1 MAFIDS
7 QIVTSG
13 EYGTG
18 PTILVSVS
26 KRQALGGEVKRVNGY
41 LFNAS
46 EGLQRSFKEKK
57 MKLKRIEHVLF
68 TSLCADRYLGLSGL
82 VLGLGDVG
90 SENLTVHGPTGMY
103 EYVNACRPFFPR
115 NWPKVHTIGDI
126 PVESQPLIV
135 HSDEFVDIVCI
146 TIGSIMSNKRRMARG
161 LTPQRKRRRV
171 EHTADPN
178 IEGFPLDTP
187 FLPPVNLYV
196 CEFKNAA
203 TSSNNVDRTDSEKI
217 SRIAIVECCI
227 SVRCIQAVVEY
238 FCLHHRDVSKF
249 YHLFP
254 PSQRNE
260 KDADVESIAYYK
272 SQWKRSFAD
281 PKCKHI
287 FLDDAFLALNTDI
300 SPAREISSTINDSL
314 VSFQARLHGL
324 APKNFRR
331 PEFVNDSASRRRIFE
346 KEVEYV
352 HKQLALNDSILVPAS
367 DQLESTKSTQA
378 KDSAT
383 LNQKVADVLR
393 RSMKDKTCSNISNTT
408 ETSTSDP
415 SPEITFLGTGSAAP
429 SKLRNSSGIYLN
441 MKNSFYGNLLI
452 DVGEGTYGQLVRLYG
467 QGMTRTLIKDLRVV
481 WISHHHIDHHLGLLR
496 ILEARGASLNSEKDN
511 GNLLLRNKPLLVIGP
526 ATVKNFLTRASP
538 KLCQLYMY
546 FSFDEFNSAYNVHEI
561 LNREMGI
568 SALINVP
575 VYHCRESYGLI
586 LHLKSG
592 EKIVYSGDTRPCKNL
607 VNAGLNA
614 TLLIHEATFD
624 DSMIE
629 DAKKK
634 RHSTVSEALKVASDM
649 QAYAVIL
656 THFSQRYPQII
667 NGSTV
672 DEKSSQAEENTLE
685 PILAF
690 DMMNILINDRDLS
703 VARSATSHI
712 IKFFGSLTDEESI

>member
-13 EYGTG
+13 KYGTG

-68 TSLCADRYLGLSGL
+68 TSLCADRYLGLPGL
-82 VLGLGDVG
+82 VLGLGDIG

-672 DEKSSQAEENTLE
+672 DEKSSQAEQKTLE

-690 DMMNILINDRDLS
+690 DMMNILINDHDLS
-703 VARSATSHI
+703 VARSATSDI
-712 IKFFGSLTDEESI
+712 IKFFGSSTDEESI

>member
-1 MAFIDS
+1 MTFIDS

-13 EYGTG
+13 KYGTG
-18 PTILVSVS
+18 PTILISVS

-57 MKLKRIEHVLF
+57 MKLKRIEHVFF
-68 TSLCADRYLGLSGL
+68 TSLCADRYLGLPGL

-90 SENLTVHGPTGMY
+90 SENLTVHGPTGMC

-135 HSDEFVDIVCI
+135 HSDEFVNIICI
-146 TIGSIMSNKRRMARG
+146 TIGDIMSNSRRSKRD
-161 LTPQRKRRRV
+161 LPPQRKRRRV
-171 EHTADPN
+171 EPMTSLEL
-178 IEGFPLDTP
+178 EGFPLETP
-187 FLPPVNLYV
+187 FLPPVNLYI
-196 CEFKNAA
+196 CEFKNIEIG
-203 TSSNNVDRTDSEKI
+203 NNDDDSKKCDKI
-217 SRIAIVECCI
+217 TRVAIVECCI

-238 FCLHHRDVSKF
+238 FCLHHKDVSKV

-254 PSQRNE
+254 PSTCN
-260 KDADVESIAYYK
+260 KKGADVKSVTYYK
-272 SQWKRSFAD
+272 SQWTSSFNSVA
-281 PKCKHI
+281 KCKHI
-287 FLDDAFLALNTDI
+287 FLDDAFLATSNDN
-300 SPAREISSTINDSL
+300 SSVHEINSTISDSI
-314 VSFQARLHGL
+314 VSFQARLHSL
-324 APKNFRR
+324 APENFRR
-331 PEFVNDSASRRRIFE
+331 PEFINESATRLAMFQ
-346 KEVEYV
+346 KEIDDVRKRV
-352 HKQLALNDSILVPAS
+352 AMNGGVLRPAS
-367 DQLESTKSTQA
+367 DELESTRN
-378 KDSAT
+378 KDSVT
-383 LNQKVADVLR
+383 LNQKIANVLR
-393 RSMKDKTCSNISNTT
+393 RSIKDNNCSNISNTT
-408 ETSTSDP
+408 NTSTSRSV

-441 MKNSFYGNLLI
+441 MKNSFHGNLLI
-452 DVGEGTYGQLVRLYG
+452 DVGEGTYGQLVRLHG
-467 QGMTRTLIKDLRVV
+467 QGMTRALIKDLRVV

-496 ILEARGASLNSEKDN
+496 ILEARGAALSSDEANKNLSL
-511 GNLLLRNKPLLVIGP
+511 GYKPLLVIGP
-526 ATVKNFLTRASP
+526 TTVKNFLIRASP
-538 KLCQLYMY
+538 KLRQLYMY
-546 FSFDEFNSAYNVHEI
+546 FSFDEFNSAYHIHEI

-624 DSMIE
+624 DSMLD